1 MVSSKRINL
10 DKALKC
16 VIIAQCFGLTSGVV
30 FGNGFMA
37 SWFEVL
43 GIESAE
49 ILFILALPSAVGA
62 FSGIPAAYWADRK
75 GKLFVGNLG
84 SIISAL
90 GLGVLALPAFFDF
103 IPPKTAAYTGVF
115 FSSLGGSI
123 FGSSWFGLIGPIIPK
138 SYRGRFLGNLR
149 ISWQFVNIVLSLTVV
164 QLLASHKDNPMVFGW
179 TLLVVMCLVF
189 MRTIP
194 YLMIPERPDRV
205 GSKRTGI
212 IKSTR
217 TLMACKT
224 YRNFVFYLFIY
235 TFLTGSFVNL
245 AKMIQ
250 IDVLKFDKSVV
261 VGIGTTMFVGSIAGF
276 YIGAQIVDKLSAFTM
291 FLTGQIVSAI
301 LMILMSFH
309 QFLSFETILVGTTNL
324 PETILVGTILFLF
337 GLIGAAVGIASS
349 AHLFAVMPHS
359 NRSMGTTL
367 AGVGTALALFLSTV
381 TMSKITEI
389 CGIFPVQNYSI
400 YDILTLILGVSLIVA
415 LPAIKLLKK

>member
-62 FSGIPAAYWADRK
+62 FSGIPSAYWADRK

-103 IPPKTAAYTGVF
+103 IPPKIAAYTGVF
-115 FSSLGGSI
+115 LSSLGGSI

-138 SYRGRFLGNLR
+138 NYRGRFLGNLR
-149 ISWQFVNIVLSLTVV
+149 ISWQFVNIILSLIVV
-164 QLLASHKDNPMVFGW
+164 QLLASYKDNPAVFGF

-194 YLMIPERPDRV
+194 YLMIPERPDKIGLKRV
-205 GSKRTGI
+205 GI

-217 TLMACKT
+217 TLMSCKT

-245 AKMIQ
+245 AKMLQ
-250 IDVLKFDKSVV
+250 IDVLQFDKSVV

-276 YIGAQIVDKLSAFTM
+276 YLGAQIVDKLSAFTM
-291 FLTGQIVSAI
+291 FLTGQIISAV

-309 QFLSFETILVGTTNL
+309 QFLPFETV
-324 PETILVGTILFLF
+324 LVGTIMFLF

-389 CGIFPVQNYSI
+389 CGIFPIQNYSI
-400 YDILTLILGVSLIVA
+400 YDILTLVLGTSLILA
-415 LPAIKLLKK
+415 LPAIKLLKSK